1 MQIPFSRPSLGE
13 HEAEAVARAVREN
26 RIGGNGEI
34 CRRVEALLAQLTG
47 SPHALLTPSATQA
60 MDVAFYAFGIGPGDE
75 VLMPS
80 FAFVS
85 QANAILA
92 RGARPV
98 FCEIDPQTL
107 NMCPIDA
114 AARITPRTRMIMPVH
129 YAGVACDLD
138 AFEDLARR
146 KDLILF
152 EDAAQCIGSRH
163 RGRALGTIG
172 DAGCYSFHET
182 KNVVAGEGGCLFL
195 RDDRLAAAAEIIRE
209 KGTNRGAFMR
219 GEIDRYTWVGPGGSY
234 VISDLLAALLEAQLE
249 RLEEITRERTRI
261 WNIYHAGL
269 EALEKDGLLV
279 RPFIPSYAEHNAHI
293 YAFRARTRGL
303 RAHLLSGLATRGIRA
318 TLHFQPLHTAP
329 YALERLGTPSRLR
342 ETDAAAETLV
352 RLPLYRDLSPAQ
364 AEAIVENVVELCEE

>member
-1 MQIPFSRPSLGE
+1 MQIPFSRPSLGPR
-13 HEAEAVARAVREN
+13 EAEAVARAIREG
-26 RIGGNGEI
+26 RIVGNGEI
-34 CRRVEALLAQLTG
+34 CKRVEARLAELTRG
-47 SPHALLTPSATQA
+47 PHVLLTPSATQA
-60 MDVAFYAFGIGPGDE
+60 MDVALYAFGIGPGDE

-107 NMCPIDA
+107 NMCPVDA
-114 AARITPRTRMIMPVH
+114 EARITPRTRLIMPVH

-146 KDLILF
+146 KGLLLF
-152 EDAAQCIGSRH
+152 EDAAQCIGSKH

-182 KNVVAGEGGCLFL
+182 KNIVAGEGGCLFV
-195 RDDRLAAAAEIIRE
+195 RDDRIAAAAEIIRE
-209 KGTNRGAFMR
+209 KGTNRCAFMR

-234 VISDLLAALLEAQLE
+234 VISDVLAALLEVQLE
-249 RLEEITRERTRI
+249 RLDEITRARTRI
-261 WNIYHAGL
+261 WNTYHAGL
-269 EALEKDGLLV
+269 EDIEKDGMLI
-279 RPFIPSYAEHNAHI
+279 RPFIPAYAEHNAHI

-303 RAHLLSGLATRGIRA
+303 RAHLLTGLAERGIRA
-318 TLHFQPLHTAP
+318 TLHFQPLHSAP
-329 YALERLGTPSRLR
+329 YALEQLGKPSPLR
-342 ETDAAAETLV
+342 ETDSAAETLV
-352 RLPLYRDLSPAQ
+352 RLPLYADLAPEQ
-364 AEAIVENVVELCEE
+364 AERIVEAVVALCEA